1 MSYVYVI
8 ERTASFDIEGISRL
22 SVEVYRT
29 LDKARQRLREMFN
42 EDLTEVVDDEID
54 IKRSGTIYEVSDG
67 CDVFKGE
74 IKRQKVN

>member
-8 ERTASFDIEGISRL
+8 ERTASFDIEGISQL
-22 SVEVYRT
+22 SVEVYRK
-29 LDKARQRLREMFN
+29 LDKARQRLREMF
-42 EDLTEVVDDEID
+42 DED
-54 IKRSGTIYEVSDG
+54 IKEIIEDELDIERSGTTYEIGDG